1 MHAHS
6 IMDILTA
13 NRHITKTD
21 RSTKGFDVAL
31 NGTFIWF
38 MTISK
43 ADDRYGNSRELNQ
56 FNLSIPLKFF
66 GPQHSNLIDK
76 VNQLTSE
83 QKTVLGYWVRDEG
96 IEFRLSDEDGDIHY
110 RGWYYGDDDDSMFD
124 PLDFARENSG
134 ATTMEIRD
142 NQYELK
148 RIGVAK
154 DYSLK
159 RVGVGEWMEL

>member
-1 MHAHS
+1 
-6 IMDILTA
+6 
-13 NRHITKTD
+13 
-21 RSTKGFDVAL
+21 
-31 NGTFIWF
+31 
-38 MTISK
+38 MTIEPSRTYK
-43 ADDRYGNSRELNQ
+43 ELLERRYDDSRELNQ

-124 PLDFARENSG
+124 PLDFAQENSG

-142 NQYELK
+142 NQYEL
-148 RIGVAK
+148 IETDTTFSTK

-159 RVGVGEWMEL
+159 RVGVEEWMEL